1 MVCACAPHA
10 AIPPAMMPMIL
21 TSFMTFLDEIGRLNA
36 FDAGGIHRRPRLGE
50 RALGV
55 DAAAGVLDDQCL
67 EPLGARGQRAPRNA
81 KVGREA
87 GKENALQAALLEI
100 ATETGRGF
108 LIRLNERRI
117 DFDLA
122 PVAIRVVEFVM
133 GV

>member
-36 FDAGGIHRRPRLGE
+36 FDAGGIHPRPRLGE

-67 EPLGARGQRAPRNA
+67 ETLGARVPPPPRNA
-81 KVGREA
+81 TVGRAA
-87 GKENALQAALLEI
+87 GKENTLQAALPAR
-100 ATETGRGF
+100 ATGHRPGF
-108 LIRLNERRI
+108 LIRFNARRI
-117 DFDLA
+117 A
-122 PVAIRVVEFVM
+122 
-133 GV
+133 